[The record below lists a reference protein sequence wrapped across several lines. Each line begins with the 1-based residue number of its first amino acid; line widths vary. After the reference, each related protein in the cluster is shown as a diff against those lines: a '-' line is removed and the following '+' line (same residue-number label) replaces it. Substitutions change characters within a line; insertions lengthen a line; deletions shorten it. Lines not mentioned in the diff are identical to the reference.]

1 MADIELS
8 QESLNVLET
17 FKNQTKKI
25 EPVNSGLIV
34 KPDEKDFNFWNTAGR
49 LTLSAGQ
56 GVVNAAEETMD
67 FLDENI
73 VLPYDTPDTLLGKV
87 AFTDFIPR
95 FVTPEKWKKPTF
107 SQSRQLPV
115 FHQPEGLAENMTE
128 GAARFI
134 TGFLGPNKFFKG
146 AGLTGT
152 FLKGTARGMS
162 AGAVADL
169 TVFGGDEGRLSDMLL
184 EFNSPVLNNA
194 VTQYLATDTEDT
206 EMEGRLKNVLEGMI
220 VGGPIEIVSRGILF
234 GIKGYKA
241 ARAGRTL
248 EEKVKIN
255 KETGEAIADLQKG
268 KKSKKV
274 LTFIVKDNKAINTKQ
289 YIKSIN
295 IGEKNAKQETES
307 FIKKIL
313 NTKSFLNS
321 AQVLKTID
329 DVSERF
335 DETTK
340 EYLQNDVLKNK
351 TAEELA
357 TLLSRNKEEVL
368 KALPTD
374 AAAAKNAT
382 VRMLASKQVL
392 QELAFTLKETSE
404 QYVKKFG
411 RDTKLW
417 TEAALKEVA
426 LQSEIVRKTVISLK
440 DQIRGAARTT
450 QAGNIKVAKSEGKIL
465 DIEKLV
471 DIIKNFRGDSVT
483 MANLIKDAPLEEV
496 INAVSKT
503 KYQKSVEVFN
513 SLYINSLL
521 SGVYTQALNLT
532 SGIYEFAIRPIE
544 LIAGGAVRG
553 DKRVIQLGF
562 AQYYGMMSTFRA
574 TFKATGLALRQGD
587 AILDPLARTQDNL
600 EIVGGKAVRPIS
612 GSNLGFDGGAGT
624 AIDWFGRLVE
634 LPTRLLMTGDELL
647 KQINYNGR
655 ILANAVDNTL
665 ERNLPLR
672 SKEGKANIKR
682 IVDEAF
688 DKLGRANV
696 KDNPINADALQ
707 YARES
712 TYTNFLKGGSYL
724 DLGDKI
730 QNFLLSTPELR
741 FLAPFIR
748 TPTNLWRH
756 FGNRIPG
763 FGLFTKQNRDLWRSG
778 DRRARADVIGRQ
790 MIGMAATMYGF
801 DLATEEV
808 TAKDGRRY
816 PKLTGNGPSDFN
828 IKKTWLANGWQS
840 YSIAQVNND
849 GSITYKQYNRMDP
862 RFYIFGIIADLKEN
876 LININDK
883 QKEDLF
889 TSAALTVMKNASN
902 KLYLRGISDALELIA
917 NPTENAFSKFFG
929 GVAGNIIPYAS
940 LRNQGIPFILEP
952 DKAAYETRGFVDR
965 ILARTGLGDKFLEPR
980 RDILTGKPIEKTPS
994 SLYLNPDGVASF
1006 SFWFQG
1012 PSLVGRQADIK
1023 DNPVAYEVSRL
1034 RIPLTEPQKVKYG
1047 TVDLTT
1053 YKKNNQSAYD
1063 YMLENIG
1070 KVKIQNQNLTEF
1082 LQSTFDS
1089 TTYQNL
1095 QEGNQEYDGG
1105 KEIYIKKIFKG
1116 FKDKAYAN
1124 MLKEY
1129 PEVLE
1134 AMETAVKTKYGFRKK
1149 IIGDEKDVGF
1159 SLEGISPNNPFYKKN
1174 QNNDS
1179 SKENKSVTSI
1189 ISDVIFTPLN
1199 ADIPSAKDKEELE
1212 NNFAVDNNFKN
1223 VDVAEIAEYEGNKLI
1238 GYVPNAKNSKSGV
1251 TIASGLD
1258 LGARNVN
1265 DLKGLPKNIINKLKP
1280 FLGLKGNEAVA
1291 KAEELNVTE
1300 EEAKIINK
1308 FAHKQSLTK
1317 LKKKWEKDSGQSFDL
1332 LSKEQ
1337 ATVLASVAFQ
1347 YGDLKTETPTFY
1359 KLALEGNWQGVY
1371 EELLDFGDDYET
1383 RRNKEAKYL
1392 KQYLD
1397 KE

>member
-1 MADIELS
+1 MADVELS
-8 QESLNVLET
+8 QESLNILET
-17 FKNQTKKI
+17 FNNQTKKI
-25 EPVNSGLIV
+25 EPINSGLIV

-56 GVVNAAEETMD
+56 GVVNAVEEMGD
-67 FLDENI
+67 FADENI
-73 VLPYDTPDTLLGKV
+73 ISLGGIEYGDPETLGKLT
-87 AFTDFIPR
+87 FSDFIPR
-95 FVTPEKWKKPTF
+95 FVTPTKWKAQDYSKK
-107 SQSRQLPV
+107 RQLPV

-128 GAARFI
+128 GASRFI

-146 AGLTGT
+146 VGLTGT
-152 FLKGTARGMS
+152 FLKGTARGMAS
-162 AGAVADL
+162 GAVADL

-184 EFNSPVLNNA
+184 EFDSPVLNNA
-194 VTQYLATDTEDT
+194 VTQYLATDIDDT

-220 VGGPIEIVSRGILF
+220 IGGPIEIISRGILF

-241 ARAGRTL
+241 AKAARTL

-255 KETGEAIADLQKG
+255 KETGEAIADLRKG
-268 KKSKKV
+268 KKTKKV
-274 LTFIVKDNKAINTKQ
+274 LTQIVNNNKAINTKQ
-289 YIKSIN
+289 YIKNIN
-295 IGEKNAKQETES
+295 IGEKNAKKETES

-340 EYLQNDVLKNK
+340 EYLQNDVLKNQ

-368 KALPTD
+368 KALPKD

-417 TEAALKEVA
+417 TKEALKEVA
-426 LQSEIVRKTVISLK
+426 LQSEIVRKTVMSLK

-465 DIEKLV
+465 DVKKMV

-496 INAVSKT
+496 ISAVSKT

-544 LIAGGAVRG
+544 LIGGGAVRG
-553 DKRVIQLGF
+553 DTRVMQLGF

-574 TFKATGLALRQGD
+574 TFKATFLAFKQGD

-612 GSNLGFDGGAGT
+612 GSNLGFDGAVGT
-624 AIDWFGRLVE
+624 GIDWFGRLVE

-647 KQINYNGR
+647 KQVNYSGR

-665 ERNLPLR
+665 ERGLPLR
-672 SKEGKANIKR
+672 SKEGKANMKR
-682 IVDEAF
+682 IIDEGY

-696 KDNPINADALQ
+696 KDNPINEDALQ
-707 YARES
+707 YSRES

-724 DLGDKI
+724 DLGNKI

-756 FGNRIPG
+756 FGNRVPG
-763 FGLFTKQNRDLWRSG
+763 FGLLTKQNRDLWRSG
-778 DRRARADVIGRQ
+778 DRRARADVLGRQ

-816 PKLTGNGPSDFN
+816 PKLTGNGPSDFDV
-828 IKKTWLANGWQS
+828 KKTWLANGWQP
-840 YSIAQVNND
+840 YSIAQVNDD
-849 GSITYKQYNRMDP
+849 GNITYKQYNRMDP

-876 LININDK
+876 LININDT

-917 NPTENAFSKFFG
+917 NPTENSFSKFFG
-929 GVAGNIIPYAS
+929 GVVGNVIPYAS
-940 LRNQGIPFILEP
+940 LRNQGIPGILEP
-952 DKAAYETRGFVDR
+952 EKESYETRGFLDR

-994 SLYLNPDGVASF
+994 SLYLNPDGIASF
-1006 SFWFQG
+1006 SFWLQG
-1012 PSLVGRQADIK
+1012 PSLVGRQIDIK
-1023 DNPVAYEVSRL
+1023 DNPVAYEVARL

-1053 YKKNNQSAYD
+1053 YEKNNQSAYD

-1070 KVKIQNQNLTEF
+1070 KVKIQNQTLTEF
-1082 LQSTFDS
+1082 LQSTFNS

-1105 KEIYIKKIFKG
+1105 KEIYIKKIFKS
-1116 FKDKAYAN
+1116 FKDKAYVN

-1129 PEVLE
+1129 PEVLKD
-1134 AMETAVKTKYGFRKK
+1134 METAIKTKYGFRKK
-1149 IIGDEKDVGF
+1149 ITGDEEGNDL

-1174 QNNDS
+1174 KTNVPVQ
-1179 SKENKSVTSI
+1179 ENKSVTSI
-1189 ISDVIFTPLN
+1189 ISDVVFPPAMAN
-1199 ADIPSAKDKEELE
+1199 DMVN
-1212 NNFAVDNNFKN
+1212 NNFEN
-1223 VDVAEIAEYEGNKLI
+1223 VDIDFIVGKEGFELQ
-1238 GYVPNAKNSKSGV
+1238 GTVPDAKNSKSGV
-1251 TIASGLD
+1251 TISSGFD

-1265 DLKGLPKNIINKLKP
+1265 DLKGLPKNIITKLKP
-1280 FLGLKGNEAVA
+1280 FLGLKGSEAVA
-1291 KAEELNVTE
+1291 KAKELNITE
-1300 EEAKIINK
+1300 EEAEIINT
-1308 FAHKQSLTK
+1308 FAHKQSLSK
-1317 LKKKWEKDSGQSFDL
+1317 LKKKWEKDSGQSFNL

-1359 KLALEGNWQGVY
+1359 RLALAGDWQGVY
-1371 EELLDFGDDYET
+1371 NELIDFKDNYPT
-1383 RRNKEAKYL
+1383 RRKSEAKYL
-1392 KQYLD
+1392 KQFLD
-1397 KE
+1397 KK

>member
-1 MADIELS
+1 MADVELS
-8 QESLNVLET
+8 QESLNILET
-17 FKNQTKKI
+17 FNNQTKKI
-25 EPVNSGLIV
+25 EPINSGLIV

-56 GVVNAAEETMD
+56 GVVNAVEEMGD
-67 FLDENI
+67 FVDENI
-73 VLPYDTPDTLLGKV
+73 ISLGGIEYGDPETLGKLT
-87 AFTDFIPR
+87 FSDFIPR
-95 FVTPEKWKKPTF
+95 FVTPTKWKAQDYSKK
-107 SQSRQLPV
+107 RQLPV

-128 GAARFI
+128 GASRFI

-146 AGLTGT
+146 VGLTGT
-152 FLKGTARGMS
+152 FLKGTARGMAS
-162 AGAVADL
+162 GAVADL

-184 EFNSPVLNNA
+184 EFDSPVLNNA
-194 VTQYLATDTEDT
+194 VTQYLATDIDDT

-220 VGGPIEIVSRGILF
+220 IGGPIEIVSRGILF

-241 ARAGRTL
+241 AKAARTL

-255 KETGEAIADLQKG
+255 KETGEAIADLRKG
-268 KKSKKV
+268 KKTKKV
-274 LTFIVKDNKAINTKQ
+274 LTQIVNNNKAINTKQ
-289 YIKSIN
+289 YIKNIN
-295 IGEKNAKQETES
+295 IGEKNAKKETES

-340 EYLQNDVLKNK
+340 EYLQNDVLKNQ

-368 KALPTD
+368 KALPKD

-417 TEAALKEVA
+417 TKEALKEVA
-426 LQSEIVRKTVISLK
+426 LQSEIVRKTVMSLK

-465 DIEKLV
+465 DVKKMV

-496 INAVSKT
+496 ISAVSKT

-544 LIAGGAVRG
+544 LIGGGAVRG
-553 DKRVIQLGF
+553 DTRVMQLGF

-574 TFKATGLALRQGD
+574 TFKATFLAFKQGD

-612 GSNLGFDGGAGT
+612 GSNLGFDGAVGT
-624 AIDWFGRLVE
+624 GIDWFGRLVE

-647 KQINYNGR
+647 KQVNYSGR

-665 ERNLPLR
+665 ERGLPLR
-672 SKEGKANIKR
+672 SKEGKANMKR
-682 IVDEAF
+682 IIDEGY

-696 KDNPINADALQ
+696 KDNPINEDALQ
-707 YARES
+707 YSRES

-724 DLGDKI
+724 DLGNKI

-756 FGNRIPG
+756 FGNRVPG
-763 FGLFTKQNRDLWRSG
+763 FGLLTKQNRDLWRSG
-778 DRRARADVIGRQ
+778 DRRARADVLGRQ

-816 PKLTGNGPSDFN
+816 PKLTGNGPSDFDV
-828 IKKTWLANGWQS
+828 KKTWLANGWQP
-840 YSIAQVNND
+840 YSIAQVNDD

-876 LININDK
+876 LININDT

-917 NPTENAFSKFFG
+917 NPTENSFSKFFG
-929 GVAGNIIPYAS
+929 GVVGNVIPYAS
-940 LRNQGIPFILEP
+940 LRNQGIPGILEP
-952 DKAAYETRGFVDR
+952 EKESYETRGFLDR

-994 SLYLNPDGVASF
+994 SLYLNPDGIASF
-1006 SFWFQG
+1006 SFWLQG
-1012 PSLVGRQADIK
+1012 PSLVGRQIDIK
-1023 DNPVAYEVSRL
+1023 DNPVAYEVARL

-1053 YKKNNQSAYD
+1053 YEKNNQSAYD

-1070 KVKIQNQNLTEF
+1070 KVKIQNQTLTEF
-1082 LQSTFDS
+1082 LQSTFNS

-1105 KEIYIKKIFKG
+1105 KEIYIKKIFKS
-1116 FKDKAYAN
+1116 FKDKAYVN

-1129 PEVLE
+1129 PEVLKD
-1134 AMETAVKTKYGFRKK
+1134 METAIKTKYGFRKK
-1149 IIGDEKDVGF
+1149 ITGDEEGNDL

-1174 QNNDS
+1174 KTNVPVQ
-1179 SKENKSVTSI
+1179 ENKSVTSI
-1189 ISDVIFTPLN
+1189 ISDVVFPPAMAN
-1199 ADIPSAKDKEELE
+1199 DMVN
-1212 NNFAVDNNFKN
+1212 NNFEN
-1223 VDVAEIAEYEGNKLI
+1223 VDIDFIVGKEGFELQ
-1238 GYVPNAKNSKSGV
+1238 GTVPDAKNSKSGV
-1251 TIASGLD
+1251 TISSGFD

-1265 DLKGLPKNIINKLKP
+1265 DLKGLPKNIITKLKP
-1280 FLGLKGNEAVA
+1280 FLGLKGSEAVA
-1291 KAEELNVTE
+1291 KAKELNITE
-1300 EEAKIINK
+1300 EEAEIINT
-1308 FAHKQSLTK
+1308 FAHKQSLSK
-1317 LKKKWEKDSGQSFDL
+1317 LKKKWEKDSGQSFNL

-1359 KLALEGNWQGVY
+1359 RLALAGDWQGVY
-1371 EELLDFGDDYET
+1371 NELIDFKDNYPT
-1383 RRNKEAKYL
+1383 RRKSEAKYL
-1392 KQYLD
+1392 KQFLD
-1397 KE
+1397 KK